1 VRLEIGNVTVRDEVF
16 GPEAALRESDG
27 LELHR

>member
-1 VRLEIGNVTVRDEVF
+1 MRLEIGSVTVRDEVVE
-16 GPEAALRESDG
+16 PETALRESDG